1 MFLGNLLKSTSKN
14 FRKIPVRGISYDS
27 RKVKIKDVFFE
38 FLCLI
43 IVAVSTVDFYYLG
56 KTRCVIM
63 ELEQNP
69 VGRYLIELDKGDIS
83 IFMAAKFFGT
93 IVALYLLFKLKNL
106 GLKHIFLIT
115 SIVALAQIILLIY
128 LLSPA

>member
-1 MFLGNLLKSTSKN
+1 MYRLHSMRIFKMCL
-14 FRKIPVRGISYDS
+14 
-27 RKVKIKDVFFE
+27 KIKDVFFE

-56 KTRCVIM
+56 KTRSVIM